1 MPQVSTFLLHM
12 VRDGIMASTLLHDVC
27 QSVWQGPSDVTA
39 QAVEELSTGI
49 YRVQVTAP
57 RRVERVVKCATGPD
71 EIRRMKEEYKYY
83 SVDLASLQ
91 GTVIPRCYGF
101 YEGYAAKRQPLACLV
116 LEPVE
121 TGVMNEPIDLYEFQ
135 QVPYYF

>member
-135 QVPYYF
+135 QVSYF